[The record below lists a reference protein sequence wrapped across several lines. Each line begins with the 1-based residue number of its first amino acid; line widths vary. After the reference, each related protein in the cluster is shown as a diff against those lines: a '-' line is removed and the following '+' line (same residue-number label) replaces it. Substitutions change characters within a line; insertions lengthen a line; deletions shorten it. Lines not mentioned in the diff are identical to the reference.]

1 MAEGGEEEN
10 NPFSF
15 KKFVKSKDRN
25 VEKVEEENTAPNKET
40 VTQTKGMKL
49 LKNSC
54 KQDG

>member
-25 VEKVEEENTAPNKET
+25 VEKGEEEIPAPNKET
-40 VTQTKGMKL
+40 VTQTKGVKL

>member
-25 VEKVEEENTAPNKET
+25 VEKGEEENTAPNKET
-40 VTQTKGMKL
+40 VTQRKV
-49 LKNSC
+49 
-54 KQDG
+54 

>member
-25 VEKVEEENTAPNKET
+25 VEKGETENTAPNKET
-40 VTQTKGMKL
+40 VAQTKGMK
-49 LKNSC
+49 
-54 KQDG
+54 